1 MNRRFFVTQQVLQ
14 KVADAIQ
21 QSGVDIVPRVLI
33 KGNAEGDTGTG
44 SVIEAL
50 MAMLLS
56 EKLGASVTDKGDRSP
71 EIEALRKQIRDSMKG
86 NSEETKPDKK

>member
-1 MNRRFFVTQQVLQ
+1 VTQQVLQ
-14 KVADAIQ
+14 KFADAIQ

-50 MAMLLS
+50 
-56 EKLGASVTDKGDRSP
+56 R
-71 EIEALRKQIRDSMKG
+71 RQIRDSMKG
-86 NSEETKPDKK
+86 TPGETKPDKK

>member
-1 MNRRFFVTQQVLQ
+1 MFVTQQVLQ
-14 KVADAIQ
+14 KFADAIQ

-33 KGNAEGDTGTG
+33 KGNAEDDTGTG

-71 EIEALRKQIRDSMKG
+71 EI
-86 NSEETKPDKK
+86 

>member
-1 MNRRFFVTQQVLQ
+1 M
-14 KVADAIQ
+14 
-21 QSGVDIVPRVLI
+21 PRVLI

-56 EKLGASVTDKGDRSP
+56 EKLGAAVTDKGERSP

-86 NSEETKPDKK
+86 NSGETKPGNK